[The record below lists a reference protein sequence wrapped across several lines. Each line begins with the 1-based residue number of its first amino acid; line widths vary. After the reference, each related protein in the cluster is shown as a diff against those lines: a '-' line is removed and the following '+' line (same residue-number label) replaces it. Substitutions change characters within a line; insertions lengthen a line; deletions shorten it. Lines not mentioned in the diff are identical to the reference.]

1 MFQSV
6 YSHRKIESTAVINSK
21 VFCIRTFKKL
31 SGPKQALTLGKYSLR
46 QTTTHDML
54 HCVLICL
61 TETWTTQSASHCYG
75 LQSHP

>member
-6 YSHRKIESTAVINSK
+6 YSHRKIESTAVISSK

-31 SGPKQALTLGKYSLR
+31 SGPKQALSLGKYR
-46 QTTTHDML
+46 RTTTHEML

-61 TETWTTQSASHCYG
+61 TETWTTQSASHYYG